1 MNVKIKELKQQVQ
14 LYNDNIVLNES
25 DIENIRKNINT
36 TSYKEDI

>member
-25 DIENIRKNINT
+25 DIENIRRNINT

>member
-25 DIENIRKNINT
+25 DIENIRRNIST